1 MKNYV
6 RADANGN
13 FKKVG
18 MTASNTNDKENEP
31 REGYPYFYSD
41 KESPIN
47 VAIRL
52 DKPTYNRG
60 DSLQLDIAVNNDST
74 YLACFYQDT
83 SNTISQIYPNPLE
96 PERLVSKNN
105 PLKIPD
111 SDAFNLSLSKKGKES
126 VMCMASYYSVT
137 DKLNSNLGAAFQP
150 LKVKNME
157 QLANQLKSIFGEDIK
172 GIRTVNY
179 QVK

>member
-1 MKNYV
+1 MLF
-6 RADANGN
+6 R
-13 FKKVG
+13 
-18 MTASNTNDKENEP
+18 
-31 REGYPYFYSD
+31 
-41 KESPIN
+41 
-47 VAIRL
+47 
-52 DKPTYNRG
+52 
-60 DSLQLDIAVNNDST
+60 
-74 YLACFYQDT
+74 

-137 DKLNSNLGAAFQP
+137 DKLNNNLGAAFQP